1 VGNICT
7 SCIKTTVRNGG
18 GGAGVGCPL
27 NVIAAVEV
35 EVEDEMGR
43 VTNDD
48 DSCGTSRK

>member
-1 VGNICT
+1 M
-7 SCIKTTVRNGG
+7 SCIKTTVRNG

-27 NVIAAVEV
+27 NVIAADEVEV
-35 EVEDEMGR
+35 EVEMGR